1 MIFSHVDGFIN
12 HLRIE
17 KSASKLTQA
26 GYRAD
31 LTQYLN
37 FLSSKYSLPLEEIS
51 FEYLN
56 HKTVREYLVS
66 MQNNGLSR
74 ATMARRLASL
84 RSFVKYLCRE
94 NIIPGNPLSAV
105 STPRQDKKLPR
116 FLYSMEINMLLEAPD
131 TNTPMGRR
139 DKAIL
144 EILYACGIRVSELV
158 DLDVNDI
165 FFDEELIKVHGKG
178 SKERIVPL
186 GSMAK
191 AALQEYLSLARPY
204 IKRDQSE
211 QALFLNRFGQRLS
224 TRSIRNILNKYVEM
238 VAINQKTSPHT
249 LRHTFATHMLNEGA
263 DLRSV
268 QELLG
273 HVSLST
279 TQIYTHLTREN
290 IKTIYDEKHPRG

>member
-116 FLYSMEINMLLEAPD
+116 FLYSIEIKMLLEAPD

-158 DLDVNDI
+158 ALDVNDI